1 MLTAPLIVAY
11 QRARKE
17 LLAEHPDMEGDPAL
31 LADTLE
37 GITDAPTVIAS
48 FIRKAREDEANVD
61 ALSVMMKDMG
71 ARKSRL
77 QARADKLRAAALSL
91 LDAIGLRK
99 LEQPDF
105 SCSVV
110 PASPAVMI
118 TDEALLPEEMIRVRR
133 EPNRAAIRDALRSG
147 SVVPGAE
154 LSNGPP
160 MLRIL
165 TA

>member
-105 SCSVV
+105 TLSVRSV
-110 PASPAVMI
+110 PPKVEI
-118 TDEALLPEEMIRVRR
+118 DDEAAIPDHLCKLVRTPDKTKLK
-133 EPNRAAIRDALRSG
+133 EALSFG
-147 SVVPGAE
+147 PVEGARM
-154 LSNGPP
+154 SNGGET
-160 MLRIL
+160 LSIR
-165 TA
+165 TS